1 MSRVQLL
8 VSVRSVEEALAV
20 AACEVDLI
28 DLKEPLDGA
37 LGGLP
42 PRTLR
47 AIVAALRHAG
57 CERTISATIGD
68 VPLDDVDSLL
78 ARVAAVA
85 DCGVD
90 LVKVGIEARHG
101 NARRVLDALAA
112 SGAAVVP
119 VFLADHGVDVA
130 LVQAACG
137 LGFPAL
143 MLDTGDKRAGS
154 LFDAVGETGLR
165 RFVALVQCAKRKA
178 GLAGSLQLAHVE
190 RLRRLAPD
198 YAGFRSALCIG
209 ERSGALDAARVRAL
223 AARLRVTGEA
233 RA

>member
-1 MSRVQLL
+1 VSRVQLL
-8 VSVRSVEEALAV
+8 VSVRSVEEAQAV
-20 AACEVDLI
+20 AVCEVDLL
-28 DLKEPLDGA
+28 DLKEPRDGA

-42 PRTLR
+42 PTTLR
-47 AIVAALRHAG
+47 AIVAALRQQG
-57 CERTISATIGD
+57 CERTVSATIGD
-68 VPLDDVDSLL
+68 VAMHEVESLL
-78 ARVAAVA
+78 ARVAVVA

-90 LVKVGIEARHG
+90 LVKVGIEPRHG
-101 NARRVLDALAA
+101 NAPRVLDALAA

-119 VFLADHGVDVA
+119 VFLADHGVDFA
-130 LVQAACG
+130 LVQTACG

-143 MLDTGDKRAGS
+143 MLDTGDKHAGS
-154 LFDAVGETGLR
+154 LFDVLGETELR
-165 RFVALVQCAKRKA
+165 RFVALVQAAKRKA

-209 ERSGALDAARVRAL
+209 DRSGALDASRVRAL
-223 AARLRVTGEA
+223 AARLRLDEA